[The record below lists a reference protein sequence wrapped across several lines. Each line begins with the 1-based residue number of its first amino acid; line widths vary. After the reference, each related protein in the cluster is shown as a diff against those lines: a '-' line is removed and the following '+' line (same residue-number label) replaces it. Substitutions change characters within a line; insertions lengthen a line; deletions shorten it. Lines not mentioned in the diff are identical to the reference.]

1 MISCTTKFP
10 KCDFPKVYEDDYLFP
25 LSGNRLFVKTI
36 RRNNFPS
43 YLRMVVDTII
53 FKQAVKYVSC
63 TDERYI
69 YALEENFKKYKVSL
83 EE

>member
-1 MISCTTKFP
+1 
-10 KCDFPKVYEDDYLFP
+10 
-25 LSGNRLFVKTI
+25 
-36 RRNNFPS
+36 
-43 YLRMVVDTII
+43 MVVDTII

-83 EE
+83 EEYKAAIFKRINMGIQ